1 MTWSWSDPFVRR
13 AVVAVVDGVHERRD
27 AQRPG
32 GNEVDGFDRDQA
44 ADLVMAEIRRLRI
57 DAPTLTP
64 AGMTPDEQSAL
75 WASVRQAAA
84 AELAGLGRLQPLLD
98 DDTVEDINVNGCDEV
113 WVIRSDGSK
122 SVGEPVA
129 DSDEGLVKLGQRIAR
144 RYGREGEQ
152 EWSETR
158 PVADITLD
166 TGHRVSLVRDTVPR
180 PTISI
185 RRPDLSLR
193 QVSQLVALG
202 TLHEAVA
209 EFLAAVVRSGAN
221 VLVAGG
227 TKAGKTTTMRCLLN
241 EIDPVERIITIE
253 DVRELEL
260 GHPTMLNGDGSP
272 LHTDVV
278 AFATRR
284 PNAEGEGGFTL
295 ADGLRAS
302 KRLNPDRLVVG
313 EVRSSEAAE
322 LLDAMMG
329 EAGGSVC
336 TIHASSARAA
346 LARMEYLAAEHSTMS
361 EAGSRRRVADAVDV
375 VCWQRQDPETGRRY
389 VAEVIEVGQLDGDTI
404 SIYEVY
410 RVDPDGRLSGDGPSV
425 KMRQWLASH
434 GWRHGMRAVE

>member
-1 MTWSWSDPFVRR
+1 MTMSWSDPAVRH
-13 AVVAVVDGVHERRD
+13 AVRAVVDGVHDRRD
-27 AQRPG
+27 AQRPDAQDV
-32 GNEVDGFDRDQA
+32 ERFDRDQA

-57 DAPTLTP
+57 DQPTLVPPDLSP
-64 AGMTPDEQSAL
+64 ADQAGL
-75 WASVRQAAA
+75 WATVRHAAA
-84 AELAGLGRLQPLLD
+84 AELAGLGRLQPLLE
-98 DDTVEDINVNGCDEV
+98 DDTIQDVNVNGCDEV
-113 WVIRSDGSK
+113 WVIRQDGSK
-122 SVGEPVA
+122 TAGEPIA
-129 DSDEGLVKLGQRIAR
+129 DSDEDLIKLGQRIAR

-166 TGHRVSLVRDTVPR
+166 SGHRVSLVRDTVSR

-185 RRPDLSLR
+185 RRPDLTLR
-193 QVSQLVALG
+193 RVSQLMALG
-202 TLHEAVA
+202 TLHETVA
-209 EFLAAVVRSGAN
+209 EYLAAVVRFGAN

-241 EIDPVERIITIE
+241 EVDPNERIITIE

-260 GHPTMLNGDGSP
+260 GHPTMLAVDGRP

-346 LARMEYLAAEHSTMS
+346 LGRMEYLAAEHSTMS
-361 EAGSRRRVADAVDV
+361 EAGSRRRVADAIDV
-375 VCWQRQDPETGRRY
+375 VCWQRQDPGTGRRY
-389 VAEVIEVGQLDGDTI
+389 VAEVIEVGALDGDTI
-404 SIYEVY
+404 SIYDVY
-410 RVDPDGRLSGDGPSV
+410 RVDRDGHLTGDGPSV
-425 KMRQWLASH
+425 RMRQWSASH

>member
-1 MTWSWSDPFVRR
+1 MTSWSDPAVRR
-13 AVVAVVDGVHERRD
+13 LVSAVVDGVHERRD
-27 AQRPG
+27 AQRAG
-32 GNEVDGFDRDQA
+32 GTDLDGFGRDQA
-44 ADLVMAEIRRLRI
+44 ADLVMSEIRRLRL
-57 DAPTLTP
+57 DQPTLLP
-64 AGMTPDEQSAL
+64 ATLSPNEQAAL
-75 WASVRQAAA
+75 WTTVRHAAA
-84 AELAGLGRLQPLLD
+84 AELAGLGRLQPLLE
-98 DDTVEDINVNGCDEV
+98 DDTIQDVNINGCDQV
-113 WVIRSDGSK
+113 WVIRADGSK
-122 SVGEPVA
+122 AFEEPVA
-129 DSDEGLVKLGQRIAR
+129 DSDDDLLKLGQRIAR

-166 TGHRVSLVRDTVPR
+166 SGHRVSLVRETVPR

-185 RRPDLSLR
+185 RRPDLTIQR
-193 QVSQLVALG
+193 VSQLVAMG
-202 TLHEAVA
+202 TLHEQVA
-209 EFLAAVVRSGAN
+209 EFLAAVVRFGAN

-241 EIDPVERIITIE
+241 EIDPIERIITIE

-260 GHPTMLNGDGSP
+260 NHPTMVDADGNP
-272 LHTDVV
+272 LHSDIV

-284 PNAEGEGGFTL
+284 PNAEGQGGFTL

-336 TIHASSARAA
+336 TIHAASARAA
-346 LARMEYLAAEHSTMS
+346 LGRMEYLAAEHSSMS

-375 VCWQRQDPETGRRY
+375 VCWQRQDPESGRRY
-389 VAEVIEVGQLDGDTI
+389 VAEVLEVGELDGDTI

-410 RVDPDGRLSGDGPSV
+410 RVDPDGRLTGDGPSV
-425 KMRQWLASH
+425 RMRKRLAAH
-434 GWRHGMRAVE
+434 GWRHGMRVAD

>member
-1 MTWSWSDPFVRR
+1 MRSWSDPNVRSVVR
-13 AVVAVVDGVHERRD
+13 AVVAGVRERRE
-27 AQRPG
+27 AQRSGQEPERVG
-32 GNEVDGFDRDQA
+32 RDQA
-44 ADLVMAEIRRLRI
+44 ADLVMAEIRRLRV
-57 DAPTLTP
+57 DQPALVP
-64 AGMTPDEQSAL
+64 AGLSPEAQAAL
-75 WASVRQAAA
+75 WTTVRHAAA
-84 AELAGLGRLQPLLD
+84 AELAGLGRLQPLLED
-98 DDTVEDINVNGCDEV
+98 DSIQDVNINGCDEV
-113 WVIRSDGSK
+113 WVIRADGSK
-122 SVGEPVA
+122 TASEPVA
-129 DSDEGLVKLGQRIAR
+129 DSDDDLLKLGQRMAR

-166 TGHRVSLVRDTVPR
+166 SGHRVALVRETVSR

-185 RRPDLSLR
+185 RRPDLTLR
-193 QVSQLVALG
+193 HVPQLVALE
-202 TLHEAVA
+202 TLHETVA
-209 EFLAAVVRSGAN
+209 EFLAAVVRLGAN
-221 VLVAGG
+221 VLVSGG

-241 EIDPVERIITIE
+241 EIDPSERIVTIE

-260 GHPTMLNGDGSP
+260 ASPVMTDAHGHP

-284 PNAEGEGGFTL
+284 PNSEGEGGFTL

-346 LARMEYLAAEHSTMS
+346 LGRIEYLAAEHSTMS
-361 EAGSRRRVADAVDV
+361 EAGSRRRVADAIDV
-375 VCWQRQDPETGRRY
+375 VCWQRQDPTTGRRY
-389 VAEVIEVGQLDGDTI
+389 VAEVIEVGDLDGDTI

-410 RVDPDGRLSGDGPSV
+410 AVDGEGRLTGDGPSV
-425 KMRQWLASH
+425 RMRKWLAAR
-434 GWRHGMRAVE
+434 GYRHGMRAVD

>member
-1 MTWSWSDPFVRR
+1 MTSWSDPTVRHVVR
-13 AVVAVVDGVHERRD
+13 AVVEAVHERRD
-27 AQRPG
+27 AQRA
-32 GNEVDGFDRDQA
+32 DGAEYGAFDRDQA
-44 ADLVMAEIRRLRI
+44 ADLVMSEIRRLRL
-57 DAPTLTP
+57 DRPTLLP
-64 AGMTPDEQSAL
+64 PGMTPDEQKAL
-75 WASVRQAAA
+75 WATVRHAAA
-84 AELAGLGRLQPLLD
+84 AELAGLGRLQPLLE
-98 DDTVEDINVNGCDEV
+98 DDTVQDININGCDQV
-113 WVIRSDGSK
+113 WVIRADGSK
-122 SVGEPVA
+122 SFSEPVA
-129 DSDEGLVKLGQRIAR
+129 DSDDDLLKLGQRIAR

-158 PVADITLD
+158 PIADITLES
-166 TGHRVSLVRDTVPR
+166 GHRVSLIRETVPR
-180 PTISI
+180 PTLSI
-185 RRPDLSLR
+185 RRPDLTLR
-193 QVSQLVALG
+193 RVSQLVALG
-202 TLHEAVA
+202 TVHETVGA
-209 EFLAAVVRSGAN
+209 FLAATVRFGAN

-241 EIDPVERIITIE
+241 EIDPAERIITIE

-260 GHPTMLNGDGSP
+260 AHPTMVDRDGKP

-346 LARMEYLAAEHSTMS
+346 LGRMEYLAAEHSTMS
-361 EAGSRRRVADAVDV
+361 ETGARRRVADAVDV

-389 VAEVIEVGQLDGDTI
+389 VAEVLEVGNLDGDTI

-410 RVDPDGRLSGDGPSV
+410 RVDADGRLTGDGPSV
-425 KMRQWLASH
+425 RMRQWLASH
-434 GWRHGMRAVE
+434 GWRHGMRAVD

>member
-1 MTWSWSDPFVRR
+1 MMSWSDPSVRRLVR
-13 AVVAVVDGVHERRD
+13 AVVGGVHERRE
-27 AQRPG
+27 AQRRG
-32 GNEVDGFDRDQA
+32 QESEGVGRDQA
-44 ADLVMAEIRRLRI
+44 ADLVMAEIRRLRV
-57 DAPTLTP
+57 DQPALVP
-64 AGMTPDEQSAL
+64 AGLSPGAQASL
-75 WASVRQAAA
+75 WTTVRHAAA
-84 AELAGLGRLQPLLD
+84 AELAGLGRLQPLLE
-98 DDTVEDINVNGCDEV
+98 DDTIQDVNINGCDEV
-113 WVIRSDGSK
+113 WVIRADGSK
-122 SVGEPVA
+122 TASEPVA
-129 DSDEGLVKLGQRIAR
+129 DSDDDLLKLGQRMAR
-144 RYGREGEQ
+144 RHGREGEQ

-158 PVADITLD
+158 PIADITLD
-166 TGHRVSLVRDTVPR
+166 SGHRVALVRETVSR

-185 RRPDLSLR
+185 RRPDLTLR
-193 QVSQLVALG
+193 HVSQLVALG
-202 TLHEAVA
+202 TLHETVA
-209 EFLAAVVRSGAN
+209 EFLAAVVRLGAN

-241 EIDPVERIITIE
+241 EIDPSERIITIE

-260 GHPTMLNGDGSP
+260 ASPAMVDVDGHA

-284 PNAEGEGGFTL
+284 PNSEGEGGFTL

-346 LARMEYLAAEHSTMS
+346 LGRIEYLAAEHSTMS
-361 EAGSRRRVADAVDV
+361 EAGSRRRVADAIDV
-375 VCWQRQDPETGRRY
+375 VCWQRQDPTTGRRH
-389 VAEVIEVGQLDGDTI
+389 VAEVIEVGELDGDTI

-410 RVDPDGRLSGDGPSV
+410 AVDGEGWLTGDGPSV
-425 KMRQWLASH
+425 RMRQWLAAH
-434 GWRHGMRAVE
+434 GYRHGMRVVD